1 MSSTYLEQLGAYA
14 RWWRDTP
21 GAARALQGPARLAS
35 ARAASLWYRDLGLDP
50 RAPVPVGAPRIT
62 RAMLQDHAG
71 AFVGDLESIAD
82 GGYLGRTSGTTGEPV
97 EVMMCAWSLAHYYM
111 HLEWGLGLAG
121 QRVPV
126 GARIAYVSVGTRAA
140 PGDEAAPLWG
150 GRVARIDG
158 ATPRDVDVAL
168 GKFKPD
174 FISGTPSDMA
184 AILEVASHESWAQAR
199 AIVVTSEHV
208 STRLYAHLKSMAPQE
223 NIIILNSYGLS
234 EVGPVAWECPHESP
248 TGRAWHVPPGSGSV
262 ERLDGELVVTTWRN
276 RAMPLTRY
284 ATGDGVERV
293 CDAHRCDAC
302 GHRGQSFWGL
312 MGRAMRELY
321 DADGAQVSPVLWIR
335 ALNDASFGVRQ
346 HKIIQPQSGVLR
358 VTCQMPQEHVSAL
371 RERLQ
376 GLMSTMHIEFV
387 LDD

>member
-1 MSSTYLEQLGAYA
+1 MSATYLEQLRAYA
-14 RWWRDTP
+14 QWWRDTP
-21 GAARALQGPARLAS
+21 GATRTLQGPERLAS
-35 ARAASLWYRDLGLDP
+35 ARAASLWYRDLGLDS
-50 RAPVPVGAPRIT
+50 RAFVPANAPRIT
-62 RAMLQDHAG
+62 RAMLQEHAG
-71 AFVGDLESIAD
+71 AFIGDMESITH

-121 QRVPV
+121 KHVPE

-150 GRVARIDG
+150 GRVVRFDG
-158 ATPRDVDVAL
+158 ATPKDVDVAL

-184 AILEVASHESWAQAR
+184 ALLKVASHESWAQAR
-199 AIVVTSEHV
+199 AIVMTSEHV
-208 STRLYAHLKSMAPQE
+208 STGLYAHLKSMVLHE
-223 NIIILNSYGLS
+223 SLIILNSYGLS
-234 EVGPVAWECPHESP
+234 EIGPVAWECPHESP
-248 TGRAWHVPPGSGSV
+248 TGRAWHVPPGSGWV

-293 CDAHRCDAC
+293 HDTHHCEAC

-312 MGRAMRELY
+312 MGRAMREFY
-321 DADGAQVSPVLWIR
+321 DADGVQVSPVLWIR
-335 ALNDASFGVRQ
+335 ALNDARFGVRQ
-346 HKIIQPQSGVLR
+346 HRVVQPRGGELR
-358 VTCQMPQEHVSAL
+358 ITCQMPKEHVSVL
-371 RERLQ
+371 REILE
-376 GLMSTMHIEFV
+376 GLMPTMRVELV
-387 LDD
+387 GGN